1 VTQVDTRQLIDALTQ
16 HSADPA
22 NVRDEY
28 ERKRRRAARSRLA
41 VIGAISVVVLAGAAV
56 TAARPWASD
65 SAPRPTAAARPTA
78 SAPRST
84 AASRSTAAAQAS
96 ACENLPLRQ
105 RLTIA
110 LRQGQS
116 IVVGYGTLTGR
127 NVPTNGGDYTGM
139 RLRDVNTIAG
149 PPLKQNAAWLIDIAG
164 QDGSSAASDDT
175 GPLWATDGRL
185 FATAWPGTI
194 AANSIVGPILQ
205 VAPIV
210 NGQVIFSAADCWNT
224 AGLNARPYHGP
235 LAQIP
240 GSQTNR
246 QTEATGFWAVPLS
259 TVEAITASAEKAAA
273 AQG

>member
-65 SAPRPTAAARPTA
+65 SAPR
-78 SAPRST
+78 ST

-139 RLRDVNTIAG
+139 RLREVDTIAG

-240 GSQTNR
+240 GSQTYR